1 MNVRKCDFCKK
12 EIDKITVT
20 AGFGVFARPGVELCE
35 DCGAPVLKFL
45 RKNKVIDKNNKEIKS
60 N

>member
-1 MNVRKCDFCKK
+1 MDIKKCDFCKK
-12 EIDKITVT
+12 EIKNRPIT

-35 DCGAPVLKFL
+35 DCGEPVLKFL
-45 RKNKVIDKNNKEIKS
+45 RKNKVINKDNKEIKS